1 MASDFGKTWWGSEWL
16 RSLTNIDYA
25 NRIPRGA
32 RYARNGSVKEIVI
45 SDNVID
51 AKVQGSRRTPY
62 SVTIK
67 VDKFSAKE
75 TEALMDGILAHPAI
89 VAELLNRKLSPAVN
103 DIAKE
108 NRLKVFPT
116 SWRDLGMNCS
126 CPDWA
131 VPCKHIA
138 AVIYM
143 VGQEIDNNPFLV
155 FKLHG
160 VDIIGELAKRGIAI
174 DAGKMSA
181 VPDEREA
188 FGLVPLLDKT
198 DKKDS
203 PQCLPRFDFSK
214 IANLGEAILKLLPA
228 SPAFYADGDFMKRYE
243 ENMKRAA
250 KAARNILNGKK
261 YVYEALDSSIGHL
274 PKKDVSDIRLVVD
287 KNHHVE
293 AHFSGYKTKNSVVDL
308 MEYLSALPEEKIYE
322 SSNTVFAF
330 RSCFVLALRLAVK
343 GNIEPVIVL
352 QKDGSVNV
360 AWTPFMS
367 DKQTA
372 AILEQLDA
380 FFTKDSMV
388 LECTG
393 RSKLVPSR
401 PAWIICSCFLTVLV
415 RQTHKPLTW
424 WDKVYELFFDD
435 DWEKFDGVGEKNVP
449 GGIKSWTDHLSAPQ
463 LRYLPMIMVRD
474 ESEDGSEFLLEMT
487 VADAQANDKTEVAL
501 HDVFTDKAYQRAR
514 YNILRDVSLLSSLV
528 PGIDQYLANE
538 ARKPMAMDNA
548 AFSQFL
554 INVVP
559 AMRLLNIRLLL
570 PKSLQHLLRP
580 KPSVSLSAKQ
590 SDGKSFLRLD
600 QLLQFDWKV
609 AVGDDLISPEEFRG
623 LLGRA
628 EGLIRF
634 KQQYIYVTADDL
646 KRIEKAFASRN
657 EMTPARMLQVALSG
671 EYKSAK
677 VSISPEVKELIRKWT
692 TQQEIEVP
700 KEIHATLR
708 PYQKRG
714 YEWMYQN
721 MRLGF
726 GSILA
731 DDMGL
736 GKTLQVI
743 TLLQKLKDD
752 GQLERQRAIVV
763 APTGLLANWQAE
775 LQRFAP
781 TLSVFVY
788 HGQRRNLKEFDADI
802 LLTSYGLV
810 RSDIDQLKKLK
821 WTVSVIDEAQNI
833 KNSSTAQSK
842 AVRSLK
848 ADTHIAMSGTP
859 VENRLS
865 EYWSIMDFANKG
877 YLGTIKSFNEDYARP
892 IQQEGDTACAERFR
906 RITAPMMMRRLK
918 TDKNII
924 NDLPEKIEQDE
935 FAMLTPQQAAI
946 YKQVLDESMKVI
958 EGMDEDDGTQLFK
971 RQGLILQM
979 MLALKQICN
988 HPAQYLKNGE
998 TDPVLSG
1005 KTEMLLDLVSSIDDA
1020 GEKAIIFTQF
1030 KEMGDMLVKFITD
1043 ATGVEPMFLHG
1054 GCTIKQRKEM
1064 VDRFQNARA
1073 DKFFILSLKA
1083 AGTGLNLTA
1092 ATHVIHYDLWWN
1104 PAVEAQA
1111 TDRAY
1116 RIGQH
1121 QNVMV
1126 HRFITKNT
1134 FEERINDMINSKR
1147 QLADMT
1153 VSSGESWIG
1162 RLSNKELRE
1171 IFE

>member
-1 MASDFGKTWWGSEWL
+1 MARDFGKTWWGDEWL

-32 RYARNGSVKEIVI
+32 RYARNGSVKKIVI
-45 SDNVID
+45 YDNIID

-67 VDKFSAKE
+67 VNKFSSEE
-75 TEALMDGILAHPAI
+75 TEALMNGILAHPAI

-108 NRLKVFPT
+108 KRLKVFPT
-116 SWRDLGMNCS
+116 SWRDLGMICS

-174 DAGKMSA
+174 DAGTVSA
-181 VPDEREA
+181 VLEEREA
-188 FGLVPLLDKT
+188 LGLVPFGKT
-198 DKKDS
+198 EEPS
-203 PQCLPRFDFSK
+203 APTSLPHFDFSK
-214 IANLGEAILKLLPA
+214 IATLGNAILKLLPV
-228 SPAFYADGDFMKRYE
+228 SPAFTSDDGFLKRYE
-243 ENMKRAA
+243 ENLKRTA
-250 KAARNILNGKK
+250 KAAKSMLDGKK
-261 YVYEALDSSIGHL
+261 YVHEVLETSIGHL
-274 PKKDVSDIRLVVD
+274 PTKAVSDISLVFD
-287 KNHHVE
+287 KSLHEGVR
-293 AHFSGYKTKNSVVDL
+293 FSDSKTVSSVVDL
-308 MEYLSALPEEKIYE
+308 MEYLSGLAEEKVYE
-322 SSNTVFAF
+322 SSNAVFAF
-330 RSCFVLALRLAVK
+330 RSCLVLALRLAVK
-343 GNIEPVIVL
+343 GNVVPVIL
-352 QKDGSVNV
+352 QQKDGSVTV
-360 AWTPFMS
+360 VWSPFLS

-372 AILEQLDA
+372 TILEQLDA
-380 FFTKDSMV
+380 FFCKGSIVM
-388 LECTG
+388 EGAG
-393 RSKLVPSR
+393 RSKLAASR
-401 PAWIICSCFLTVLV
+401 PAWLVTSCFLSVLV
-415 RQTHKPLTW
+415 RKTHKRLTW
-424 WDKVYELFFDD
+424 WDKVYELFFDGE
-435 DWEKFDGVGEKNVP
+435 WKTFDGVGEKNVP
-449 GGIKSWTDHLSAPQ
+449 GGIKSWIDHLSAPR

-474 ESEDGSEFLLEMT
+474 EREDGSEFLLEMS
-487 VADAQANDKTEVAL
+487 VADTTVGARTEVGL
-501 HDVFTDKAYQRAR
+501 HELFTDKAYQRTR
-514 YNILRDVSLLSSLV
+514 YDILRDVSLLSSLV
-528 PGIDQYLANE
+528 PGIGRYLADE
-538 ARKPMAMDNA
+538 ARRPMTMDNA
-548 AFSQFL
+548 EFLQFM

-570 PKSLQHLLRP
+570 PKSLQHLVRP
-580 KPSVSLSAKQ
+580 KPSIALSAKQ
-590 SDGKSFLRLD
+590 GDGKSFLRLD

-609 AVGDDLISPEEFRG
+609 AIGDNLISPEEFRS

-677 VSISPEVKELIRKWT
+677 ISISPEVKELIRKWT
-692 TQQEIEVP
+692 TQQEVDVP

-752 GQLERQRAIVV
+752 GQLEKQRAIIV

-781 TLSVFVY
+781 SLSVFVY
-788 HGQRRNLKEFDADI
+788 HGQSRNLKDFDADI

-810 RSDIDQLKKLK
+810 RSDIEQLKKLK
-821 WTVSVIDEAQNI
+821 WTVAVIDEAQNI
-833 KNSSTAQSK
+833 KNNGTAQSK

-877 YLGTIKSFNEDYARP
+877 YLGTVKSFNEDFARP
-892 IQQEGDTACAERFR
+892 IQQEGDMACAERFR

-918 TDKNII
+918 TDKHII

-946 YKQVLDESMKVI
+946 YKQVLGESMNVI
-958 EGMDEDDGTQLFK
+958 EGIDEDDSKQLFK

-988 HPAQYLKNGE
+988 HPAQYLKNVE
-998 TDPVLSG
+998 TNSSLSG
-1005 KTEMLLDLVSSIDDA
+1005 KTEMLLDLVSSINDA

-1030 KEMGDMLVKFITD
+1030 KEMGDMLVRFVTE

-1054 GCTIKQRKEM
+1054 GCSIRQRKEM
-1064 VDRFQNARA
+1064 VDRFQNGRA

-1116 RIGQH
+1116 RIGQY

-1153 VSSGESWIG
+1153 VSSGESWISK
-1162 RLSNKELRE
+1162 LSNKELRE

>member
-1 MASDFGKTWWGSEWL
+1 MARDFGKTWWGNEWL

-75 TEALMDGILAHPAI
+75 TDALMDGILAHPAI

-108 NRLKVFPT
+108 NSLKVFPT
-116 SWRDLGMNCS
+116 SWRDLGMICS

-174 DAGKMSA
+174 DAGKMSV

-203 PQCLPRFDFSK
+203 PKCLPHFDFSK

-228 SPAFYADGDFMKRYE
+228 SPAFYADGDFMKRYD
-243 ENMKRAA
+243 ENMKRMA

-261 YVYEALDSSIGHL
+261 YVYDALGSSIGHL

-293 AHFSGYKTKNSVVDL
+293 AHFSGYKTKNSMVDL

-343 GNIEPVIVL
+343 GNIEPVIVQ

-372 AILEQLDA
+372 DILEQLDA

-401 PAWIICSCFLTVLV
+401 PAWFICSCFLTVLV
-415 RQTHKPLTW
+415 RQTHKPLAW

-487 VADAQANDKTEVAL
+487 VADAQANDQTEVAL
-501 HDVFTDKAYQRAR
+501 HDVFTDKTYQRVR

-538 ARKPMAMDNA
+538 ARKPMSMDNA

-580 KPSVSLSAKQ
+580 KPSVSLSTKQ

-752 GQLERQRAIVV
+752 GLLERQRAIVV

-833 KNSSTAQSK
+833 KNSGTAQSK
-842 AVRSLK
+842 AVCSLK

>member
-1 MASDFGKTWWGSEWL
+1 MARDFGKTWWGNEWL

-32 RYARNGSVKEIVI
+32 RYARNGSVKKIVI
-45 SDNVID
+45 NDNVIE

-174 DAGKMSA
+174 DAGKMSV

-188 FGLVPLLDKT
+188 LGLVALSKT
-198 DKKDS
+198 EEGTAPTS
-203 PQCLPRFDFSK
+203 LPHFDFSK
-214 IANLGEAILKLLPA
+214 IANLGDAIQKLLPA
-228 SPAFYADGDFMKRYE
+228 SPAFYADGDFMRRYD
-243 ENMKRAA
+243 ENMKRVA
-250 KAARNILNGKK
+250 KAAKSILNGKK
-261 YVYEALDSSIGHL
+261 YVHDALNASIGHL
-274 PKKDVSDIRLVVD
+274 PKKEVSEIGLVID

-293 AHFSGYKTKNSVVDL
+293 AHFSGYKTKKSVVDL

-343 GNIEPVIVL
+343 GNIEPVIVQ

-380 FFTKDSMV
+380 FFTKGSIV
-388 LECTG
+388 LKCTG

-401 PAWIICSCFLTVLV
+401 PAWFICSCFLTVLV

-487 VADAQANDKTEVAL
+487 VADAQANDQTEVAL
-501 HDVFTDKAYQRAR
+501 HDVFTDKTYQRAR

-752 GQLERQRAIVV
+752 GLLERQRAIVV

-781 TLSVFVY
+781 TLLVFVY

-958 EGMDEDDGTQLFK
+958 EGMDEADGTQLFK

-1126 HRFITKNT
+1126 HRFITKST